1 MTTCAD
7 SHLRVRIAIS
17 TPHTI
22 RASIIDSY
30 ATTIVAIAATGSASI
45 IRTIIIA
52 KCSRMASTHGN
63 SRTCHIT
70 WPAPTVP
77 VRIIIWLAPV
87 ATPTITPSAAI
98 AIEPRIIIAIEP
110 RIIIAIETT
119 LQSNREHRTD
129 HNSPHNHK
137 ATDRK
142 SRQTSACGDIKHN
155 RHHIYHDLH
164 DDDATSLQ

>member
-1 MTTCAD
+1 MTTCAY

-30 ATTIVAIAATGSASI
+30 ATTIVAIAATGSTSI

-52 KCSRMASTHGN
+52 KCSSMAFTHSN

-77 VRIIIWLAPV
+77 VRIIIGIAPIATPI

-98 AIEPRIIIAIEP
+98 AIEPRIIITIEP

-119 LQSNREHRTD
+119 PPY
-129 HNSPHNHK
+129 SPIGSTERIIIAHIAIKPRIVK
-137 ATDRK
+137 AV
-142 SRQTSACGDIKHN
+142 KH
-155 RHHIYHDLH
+155 LH
-164 DDDATSLQ
+164 AAT

>member
-1 MTTCAD
+1 MTMCAD
-7 SHLRVRIAIS
+7 CHLRVRIAIS

-30 ATTIVAIAATGSASI
+30 ATTIVAIATTGSASI

-52 KCSRMASTHGN
+52 KRSRMASTHGN
-63 SRTCHIT
+63 SRACHIT

-77 VRIIIWLAPV
+77 VRIIIWIAPVATPV

-98 AIEPRIIIAIEP
+98 AIEPRIIITLEP

-119 LQSNREHRTD
+119 PPY
-129 HNSPHNHK
+129 SPIGSIERIIIAHITIKPGIVK
-137 ATDRK
+137 AVK
-142 SRQTSACGDIKHN
+142 HLHSA
-155 RHHIYHDLH
+155 
-164 DDDATSLQ
+164 T